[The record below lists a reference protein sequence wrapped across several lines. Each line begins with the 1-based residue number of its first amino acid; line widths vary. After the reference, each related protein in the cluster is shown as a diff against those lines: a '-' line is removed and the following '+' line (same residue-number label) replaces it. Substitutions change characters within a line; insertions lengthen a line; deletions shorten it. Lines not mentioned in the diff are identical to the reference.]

1 MPAFAIPFL
10 PFFKIVALGSLK
22 VVFLFLGA
30 CFVPRLTL
38 RFVVG
43 SSVGM
48 VLPVLDWLRDQDR
61 MTADA
66 HEQFTRELQD
76 LNKQD
81 YTRPEARKLLFKIV
95 GKTLRNIK
103 DTTLGIPA
111 TVAGWFKKKPPPP
124 P

>member
-10 PFFKIVALGSLK
+10 PVLKIVALGSLK

-43 SSVGM
+43 GSVGM
-48 VLPVLDWLRDQDR
+48 IIPVLDWLRDQDR
-61 MTADA
+61 MTSDA
-66 HEQFTRELQD
+66 HEQFARELQE
-76 LNKQD
+76 LNQRD

-103 DTTLGIPA
+103 KNMFGIPA
-111 TVAGWFKKKPPPP
+111 TVAGWFKKKPR
-124 P
+124 